1 MSSNFAPPQ
10 IIDGA
15 YIDQVRLM
23 SLLRKV
29 YGTNGGKN
37 NFKVEVGIA
46 LLNIL
51 GGNFTDS
58 LCVNRYKIYPL
69 ETDSLNRLAEVSTT
83 RADRSMSWDKADGRL
98 MSLLKNIYGTNNDGK
113 NNFKVEVSGLTLGVD
128 DVLIIYGSCAQIG
141 TKYIHS
147 TQRMNKYKI
156 VEGLGSGLTRF
167 PKQFFG
173 PKAVKRK
180 SVIGRILDEREYC
193 RQYLN
198 DER

>member
-23 SLLRKV
+23 RLLKKV

-58 LCVNRYKIYPL
+58 LCVQDL
-69 ETDSLNRLAEVSTT
+69 STGHAGECDEAHT
-83 RADRSMSWDKADGRL
+83 TTPQIIDGGYVDQRQL
-98 MSLLKNIYGTNNDGK
+98 MKLLKNVYGTNDDGK
-113 NNFKVEVSGLTLGVD
+113 NNFKVEG
-128 DVLIIYGSCAQIG
+128 
-141 TKYIHS
+141 
-147 TQRMNKYKI
+147 M
-156 VEGLGSGLTRF
+156 
-167 PKQFFG
+167 
-173 PKAVKRK
+173 
-180 SVIGRILDEREYC
+180 
-193 RQYLN
+193 
-198 DER
+198 